1 MGLKLGYLV
10 PEFPS
15 QTHII
20 FWREISHLREIGFP
34 VVIYSTRRAAPG
46 ACPHEFARAAEAE
59 VRYAFPPPVASAF
72 TLAVR
77 PLRAFRALRY
87 IAGLAESSVKDRLKK
102 LGLVACA
109 AWLVRDA
116 LKQGVGHLHVQSCAE
131 AAHLA
136 ALCRLLGG
144 PTYSLTLHGDL
155 PVYGKDHHSKMERA
169 SFVLVVGQHLKDRVV
184 RDVGIEPDRIFST
197 FIGIDTEKFHD
208 SGRHAYQ
215 PGKLHVVTVG
225 RLNRSKGYFHGLAA
239 VRGALDRGI
248 DVSYTIVGEGPD
260 RSRIE
265 AEIVRLGLSDR
276 VRLAGMFG
284 PEEKVA
290 ELLGE
295 ADAFLLTS
303 VGAGEAHPSVVVE
316 AMASGLP
323 VVCSRIGATPEMITD
338 GVNGLLVAQGDEA
351 ALTDAL
357 VMLAERPDERR
368 RLGEAARLRACEKYD
383 RRASTG
389 RLLEVL
395 RTFSPSVL
403 P

>member
-1 MGLKLGYLV
+1 MALKLGYLV
-10 PEFPS
+10 SEFPS

-20 FWREISHLREIGFP
+20 FWREISHLREMGFP
-34 VVIYSTRRAAPG
+34 VVIYSTRRPRPG
-46 ACPHEFARAAEAE
+46 SCPHDFAGQAEAE
-59 VRYAFPPPVASAF
+59 ARYAFPPASACAF
-72 TLAVR
+72 TLAMRPVR
-77 PLRAFRALRY
+77 VFRALRY
-87 IAGLAESSVKDRLKK
+87 VAGLSESSVNDRLKK
-102 LGLVACA
+102 LGLLACA
-109 AWLVRDA
+109 AWLVRDVE
-116 LKQGVGHLHVQSCAE
+116 KQGVGHLHVQSCAE

-155 PVYGKDHHSKMERA
+155 PVYGKDHRSKMERA
-169 SFVLVVGQHLKDRVV
+169 SFILVVGQHLKDQVV
-184 RDVGIEPDRIFST
+184 REVGIEPDRIVST

-215 PGKLHVVTVG
+215 PGRLHVVTVG
-225 RLNRSKGYFHGLAA
+225 RLNRGKGYCHGLAA
-239 VRGALDRGI
+239 IRGAVNRGI
-248 DVSYTIVGEGPD
+248 DVSYTVVGEGPD
-260 RSRIE
+260 RPRIE
-265 AEIVRLGLSDR
+265 AEIARLRLADR

-284 PEEKVA
+284 PEDKVA
-290 ELLGE
+290 ELLQE
-295 ADAFLLTS
+295 ADAFLLSS
-303 VGAGEAHPSVVVE
+303 VGVGEAHPSAVVE

-338 GVNGLLVAQGDEA
+338 GVNGLLVPQGDEV

-357 VMLAERPDERR
+357 VMLGECPDERR
-368 RLGEAARLRACEKYD
+368 RLGEAARLRACERYD